1 MRRALE
7 IWTLPKWGGNLYRK
21 VKSFQ
26 RNKRVLSFNME
37 GKDKDKDKKSSL
49 SLADA
54 SEEKGY
60 RNVTVADLALKNG
73 R

>member
-7 IWTLPKWGGNLYRK
+7 IWNLPKWGRNLYLK

-37 GKDKDKDKKSSL
+37 GKDKDKKSSL

>member
-1 MRRALE
+1 M
-7 IWTLPKWGGNLYRK
+7 
-21 VKSFQ
+21 KSFQ

-37 GKDKDKDKKSSL
+37 GKDKDKKSSL

>member
-7 IWTLPKWGGNLYRK
+7 IWTLPKWGRNLYLK

-37 GKDKDKDKKSSL
+37 GKDKDKKSSL